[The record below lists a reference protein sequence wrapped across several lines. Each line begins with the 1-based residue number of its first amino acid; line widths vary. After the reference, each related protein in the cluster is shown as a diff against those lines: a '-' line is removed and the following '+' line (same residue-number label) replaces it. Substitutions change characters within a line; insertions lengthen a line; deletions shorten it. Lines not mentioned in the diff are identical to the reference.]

1 MGKWSDFVTK
11 IRKPFP
17 PDDKPA
23 NCIEITP
30 GSGDKS
36 TAPPVVQKGTW
47 LSRWRPR
54 SKRDRQIAWLQA
66 GYSETLDLLR
76 AIRQHLDRQE
86 DVQVKMANV
95 LDRLPESMEGLK
107 SVNKAAEQQ
116 VVILGLLRQQIE
128 AGVQHDQKLVESM
141 NKFNET
147 LGLMDETSR
156 NSGRTVTDLIEK
168 AKNSESLLRE
178 VIERSERRVVWVT
191 TLFGLVIVLAATAF
205 LYFGTGDR
213 GLFATKKFPTSAY
226 SIPALTAPTKERE
239 AVIEEALRLESVAVT
254 KAAVEN
260 DQPQELFNW
269 MLHRK
274 KTNGT
279 AKKVTVP
286 EPHK

>member
-11 IRKPFP
+11 IRKLFP
-17 PDDKPA
+17 SDDKPT
-23 NCIEITP
+23 NLIDITP
-30 GSGDKS
+30 GSEDKS
-36 TAPPVVQKGTW
+36 TAPPAVQKETW
-47 LSRWRPR
+47 LSRWRPS

-76 AIRQHLDRQE
+76 SIRQHLDRQE

-116 VVILGLLRQQIE
+116 VVVLGLLRQQIE

-178 VIERSERRVVWVT
+178 VIERSERRFVWVT
-191 TLFGLVIVLAATAF
+191 MSFALVVMLAAAAF
-205 LYFGTGDR
+205 FYFGTGGR
-213 GLFATKKFPTSAY
+213 WPFAAKKVPASAY

-239 AVIEEALRLESVAVT
+239 AAIEEAVRLESVAVT
-254 KAAVEN
+254 KAAAEN
-260 DQPQELFNW
+260 NQPQGLFNR
-269 MLHRK
+269 MFHQK
-274 KTNGT
+274 KTNET
-279 AKKVTVP
+279 TK
-286 EPHK
+286 